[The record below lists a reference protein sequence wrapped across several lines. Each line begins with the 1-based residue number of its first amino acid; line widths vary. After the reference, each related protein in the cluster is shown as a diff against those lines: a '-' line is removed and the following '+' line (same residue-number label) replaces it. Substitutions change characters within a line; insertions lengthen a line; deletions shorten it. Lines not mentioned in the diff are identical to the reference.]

1 MRLTQGL
8 ALALCAAVATSLDVR
23 PAPLKPVER
32 RSFLG
37 ASAAALA
44 APRAAVAGS
53 DGVRPAPAA
62 IPVATKLFDLQV
74 PFKGKP
80 QPLSKFRGSA
90 HLVVNIKMDDP
101 VAGENFN
108 ALRYVAANYA
118 DKGLRV
124 WAFPTEQGYYE
135 PDVSELVRAKA
146 YSQFGF
152 GTYPT
157 AVVFDKIDVIG
168 NTAHPLYRYLALAT
182 NPNGVGRLTVNFE
195 KFLLDGDGKPL
206 RRYPRKFTAR
216 GAARRDG
223 RFRAGATPSRA
234 LVVPRVAFARRADR
248 SSQHRPERAARR
260 TRVGTVASQVRL
272 RARRRGRVRR
282 QAARRGVVGVP
293 RRLGQGRRRR
303 EEGRVLVP
311 RAVQRL
317 GPVRAVQGLGRPRGP
332 RLHLGGAR

>member
-1 MRLTQGL
+1 MRSQHTL
-8 ALALCAAVATSLDVR
+8 ALALAAVATSLDVR
-23 PAPLKPVER
+23 PAPLRPVER

-118 DKGLRV
+118 EKGLRV

-146 YSQFGF
+146 YQQFGF

-157 AVVFDKIDVIG
+157 AVVFDKIDVVG
-168 NTAHPLYRYLALAT
+168 GTRHPLYSYLAT
-182 NPNGVGRLTVNFE
+182 FPDPNGVARLSLNFE
-195 KFLLDGDGKPL
+195 KFLLDRDGRIL
-206 RRYPRKFTAR
+206 RRYPRKFTAFDFEADIDAATR
-216 GAARRDG
+216 GDQLPAPSAAFKDAWVKAASDAKKGEYSFRGNYNVWDQDEPSKDWDG
-223 RFRAGATPSRA
+223 
-234 LVVPRVAFARRADR
+234 LAD
-248 SSQHRPERAARR
+248 
-260 TRVGTVASQVRL
+260 
-272 RARRRGRVRR
+272 
-282 QAARRGVVGVP
+282 
-293 RRLGQGRRRR
+293 LGFT
-303 EEGRVLVP
+303 
-311 RAVQRL
+311 
-317 GPVRAVQGLGRPRGP
+317 
-332 RLHLGGAR
+332 

>member
-1 MRLTQGL
+1 MRSQHTL
-8 ALALCAAVATSLDVR
+8 ALALATIATSLDVR

-223 RFRAGATPSRA
+223 
-234 LVVPRVAFARRADR
+234 
-248 SSQHRPERAARR
+248 
-260 TRVGTVASQVRL
+260 
-272 RARRRGRVRR
+272 
-282 QAARRGVVGVP
+282 
-293 RRLGQGRRRR
+293 
-303 EEGRVLVP
+303 
-311 RAVQRL
+311 
-317 GPVRAVQGLGRPRGP
+317 
-332 RLHLGGAR
+332 

>member
-1 MRLTQGL
+1 MRSQHTL
-8 ALALCAAVATSLDVR
+8 ALALAAVATSLDVR
-23 PAPLKPVER
+23 PAPLRPLER

-206 RRYPRKFTAR
+206 RRYPRKFTPYDFEADV
-216 GAARRDG
+216 AAAVEG
-223 RFRAGATPSRA
+223 RPLAAPTAAFKDAWVKADQDAKKGEYSFRAQYNVWDQSEPSR
-234 LVVPRVAFARRADR
+234 DWD
-248 SSQHRPERAARR
+248 
-260 TRVGTVASQVRL
+260 
-272 RARRRGRVRR
+272 
-282 QAARRGVVGVP
+282 
-293 RRLGQGRRRR
+293 
-303 EEGRVLVP
+303 
-311 RAVQRL
+311 
-317 GPVRAVQGLGRPRGP
+317 GLAE
-332 RLHLGGAR
+332 LSFT